1 MSWHELICTL
11 LHLRRVFHALQAL
24 AAEPQTNGKSHHE
37 HEHAAAKPAHFRTS
51 WWTIAAYIVI
61 FAISKYTLPRDLH
74 PSQPTLSHVWY
85 YGWVTAV
92 STGLGVVPLMFASEL
107 GEQVSC
113 MLIEPFV
120 SVF

>member
-1 MSWHELICTL
+1 
-11 LHLRRVFHALQAL
+11 
-24 AAEPQTNGKSHHE
+24 
-37 HEHAAAKPAHFRTS
+37 
-51 WWTIAAYIVI
+51 
-61 FAISKYTLPRDLH
+61 LH